1 MLFLTSIA
9 FFQLGLGPQMLLKC
23 CLLHRGIALPRQAIF
38 LHSCLYAYIYFS
50 IITFT
55 FITIKDIIWLTRTNL
70 FFGHVCQ
77 KFNLRMLLSFCLFF
91 ANFSLVLLIS
101 VAYRKKR
108 VYKKTFNELNLDFGN
123 KHLSITQIK
132 LPSAL
137 VFAFCLLSFSVLTS
151 VCSFK
156 TMISWLC
163 IFGCQSTELSALTM
177 WPILNHIYLNY
188 FCLFSNFML
197 MKGFRYLRLS
207 LLN

>member
-137 VFAFCLLSFSVLTS
+137 VFAFLFAKFFCINVSVFFQNDDFVIMDFWMSKHRTKCSYYVAYIKPYIPKLFLSF
-151 VCSFK
+151 
-156 TMISWLC
+156 
-163 IFGCQSTELSALTM
+163 Q
-177 WPILNHIYLNY
+177 
-188 FCLFSNFML
+188 
-197 MKGFRYLRLS
+197 
-207 LLN
+207 

>member
-23 CLLHRGIALPRQAIF
+23 CLLHRGIALRRQAIF

-137 VFAFCLLSFSVLTS
+137 VFAFLFAKFFCINVSVFFQNDDFVIMYFWMSKHRTKCSYYVAYIKPYIPKLFLSF
-151 VCSFK
+151 
-156 TMISWLC
+156 
-163 IFGCQSTELSALTM
+163 Q
-177 WPILNHIYLNY
+177 
-188 FCLFSNFML
+188 
-197 MKGFRYLRLS
+197 
-207 LLN
+207 

>member
-1 MLFLTSIA
+1 MFNLSNYMLFLTSIA

-137 VFAFCLLSFSVLTS
+137 VFAFLFAKFFCINVSVFFQNDDFVIMYFWMSKHRTKCSYYVAYIKPYIPKSFLSF
-151 VCSFK
+151 
-156 TMISWLC
+156 
-163 IFGCQSTELSALTM
+163 Q
-177 WPILNHIYLNY
+177 
-188 FCLFSNFML
+188 
-197 MKGFRYLRLS
+197 
-207 LLN
+207 

>member
-1 MLFLTSIA
+1 MLITLRHCLTETGYI
-9 FFQLGLGPQMLLKC
+9 
-23 CLLHRGIALPRQAIF
+23 

-91 ANFSLVLLIS
+91 ANFSLVLLIY
-101 VAYRKKR
+101 VAYRNKR

-137 VFAFCLLSFSVLTS
+137 VFAFLFAKFFCINVSVFFQNDDFVIMYFWMSKHRTKCSYYVAYIKPYIPKSFLSF
-151 VCSFK
+151 
-156 TMISWLC
+156 
-163 IFGCQSTELSALTM
+163 Q
-177 WPILNHIYLNY
+177 
-188 FCLFSNFML
+188 
-197 MKGFRYLRLS
+197 
-207 LLN
+207 

>member
-23 CLLHRGIALPRQAIF
+23 CLLHRGIALRRQAIF

-132 LPSAL
+132 LRSAL
-137 VFAFCLLSFSVLTS
+137 VFAFLFAKFFCINVSVFFQNNDFVIMYFWMSKHRTKCSYYVAYIKPYIPKSFLSF
-151 VCSFK
+151 
-156 TMISWLC
+156 
-163 IFGCQSTELSALTM
+163 Q
-177 WPILNHIYLNY
+177 
-188 FCLFSNFML
+188 
-197 MKGFRYLRLS
+197 
-207 LLN
+207 

>member
-1 MLFLTSIA
+1 MFNLSNYMLFLTSIA

-137 VFAFCLLSFSVLTS
+137 IFAFLFAKFFCINVSVFFQNDDFVIMYFWMSKHRTKCSYYVAYIKPYIPKLFLSF
-151 VCSFK
+151 
-156 TMISWLC
+156 
-163 IFGCQSTELSALTM
+163 Q
-177 WPILNHIYLNY
+177 
-188 FCLFSNFML
+188 
-197 MKGFRYLRLS
+197 
-207 LLN
+207 

>member
-1 MLFLTSIA
+1 MFNLSNYMLFLTSIA

-137 VFAFCLLSFSVLTS
+137 VFAFLFAKFFCINVSVFFQNDDFVIMYFWMSKHRTKCSYYVAYIKPYIPKLFLSF
-151 VCSFK
+151 
-156 TMISWLC
+156 
-163 IFGCQSTELSALTM
+163 Q
-177 WPILNHIYLNY
+177 
-188 FCLFSNFML
+188 
-197 MKGFRYLRLS
+197 
-207 LLN
+207 

>member
-1 MLFLTSIA
+1 MFNLSNYMLFLTSIA

-23 CLLHRGIALPRQAIF
+23 CLLHRGIALRRQAIF

-137 VFAFCLLSFSVLTS
+137 VFAFLFAKFFCINVSVFFQNDDFVIMYFWMSKHRTK
-151 VCSFK
+151 CSYYV
-156 TMISWLC
+156 
-163 IFGCQSTELSALTM
+163 A
-177 WPILNHIYLNY
+177 
-188 FCLFSNFML
+188 
-197 MKGFRYLRLS
+197 
-207 LLN
+207 

>member
-101 VAYRKKR
+101 VAFRKKR

-132 LPSAL
+132 LRSAL
-137 VFAFCLLSFSVLTS
+137 VFAFLFAKFFCINVSVFFQNNDFVIMYFWMSKHRTKCSYYVAYIKPYIPKSFLSF
-151 VCSFK
+151 
-156 TMISWLC
+156 
-163 IFGCQSTELSALTM
+163 Q
-177 WPILNHIYLNY
+177 
-188 FCLFSNFML
+188 
-197 MKGFRYLRLS
+197 
-207 LLN
+207 

>member
-1 MLFLTSIA
+1 MFNLSNYMLFLTSIA

-55 FITIKDIIWLTRTNL
+55 FITIKDKIWLTRTNL

-137 VFAFCLLSFSVLTS
+137 VFAFLFAKFFCINVSVFFQNDDFVIMYFWMSKHRTKCSYYVAYIKPYIPKLFLSF
-151 VCSFK
+151 
-156 TMISWLC
+156 
-163 IFGCQSTELSALTM
+163 Q
-177 WPILNHIYLNY
+177 
-188 FCLFSNFML
+188 
-197 MKGFRYLRLS
+197 
-207 LLN
+207 